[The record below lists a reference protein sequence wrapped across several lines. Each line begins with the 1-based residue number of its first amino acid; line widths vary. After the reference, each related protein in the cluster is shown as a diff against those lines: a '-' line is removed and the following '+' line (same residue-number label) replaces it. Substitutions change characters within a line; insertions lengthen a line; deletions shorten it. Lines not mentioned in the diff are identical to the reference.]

1 MRVGCKRRI
10 ERFTAL
16 VQCIAYF
23 AEIAPE
29 SSVLGYMTEEYIQG
43 LLKDYLYLFRGLLA
57 RLTLRTAQTTRY
69 YQSEF

>member
-16 VQCIAYF
+16 VQCIAYL

-29 SSVLGYMTEEYIQG
+29 SSGLGLVTKLIQG

-57 RLTLRTAQTTRY
+57 MLTLKTAQTTRY

>member
-16 VQCIAYF
+16 VQCIAYL

-29 SSVLGYMTEEYIQG
+29 SSGLGLVTKLIQG
-43 LLKDYLYLFRGLLA
+43 LLKDYLYLFRGLVA
-57 RLTLRTAQTTRY
+57 MLTLKTAQTTRY